1 MNKDND
7 STLEES
13 LDMQNS
19 SLHSVSKNKQ
29 EKKNIMNQTSMASS
43 ELESDGEEDEQLLQY
58 RKEKYL
64 KMKTEAN
71 NFILKPFLIGMSVA
85 VGMSFGK

>member
-19 SLHSVSKNKQ
+19 SLHSASKKKQ

-64 KMKTEAN
+64 KMKIEAN